1 MATKITYGNLAKTIV
16 EPVEFKYKA
25 ALYIRLSSEDG
36 DKAESNSVTS
46 QKAILSNYVEGLPD
60 AEFYDFYIDDGYSG
74 TNFDRPGFKRMM
86 EDVYAGNINCI
97 IVKDLSRFGRN
108 YALTSHYVDDVFKPL
123 KVRFI
128 AINNAFDTFS
138 DNTNAM
144 TSCITFGVTNV
155 LNEAYSASTSVSV
168 KNTLSVYRAEGKFVG
183 SHSCYGYKKDPENK
197 HHLIIDEEAAEVVRW
212 IFEKFVSGT
221 SITGIVRS
229 LNKRGV
235 PNPSK
240 YKALKGVKP
249 DKSANDG
256 LWCERTVRRFLGNRT
271 FIGDMVQGK
280 HEKLSYKS
288 KKIVPVDKQDW
299 CVVEGT
305 HEPIIDKKT
314 FYKAQS
320 LFNQHIYTNN
330 KQGKVGLF
338 SGLLRCAEC
347 GAAMR
352 KKTNYS
358 GTKTYVY
365 YLCGTFTKK
374 NKDLCT
380 SHRIRE
386 DRLEKA
392 VLTAIKAFVKASVN
406 MAELI
411 KTRSE
416 NKSTDS
422 FVKALKK
429 AREKLEQYDNMAF
442 SLYKDFK
449 TGVISKTDYA
459 SFQKKIPELQEELRL
474 KIAELE
480 KTIDEYDNAK
490 ERAFSLDELEEYLGI
505 RKLNRKILTEI
516 IDKIYIHENN
526 EITIDFKFK
535 NEFNMAKS
543 YLEQDEGA

>member
-1 MATKITYGNLAKTIV
+1 MYGNLAKTIV

-36 DKAESNSVTS
+36 DKQESNSVTS
-46 QKAILSNYVEGLPD
+46 QRKILSKYVEGLPD
-60 AEFYDFYIDDGYSG
+60 TEIYDYYIDDGYSG
-74 TNFDRPGFKRMM
+74 TSFDRPAFKKMM
-86 EDVYAGNINCI
+86 EAIYAGNVNCI

-108 YALTSHYVDDVFKPL
+108 YSKTGYYLDEIYRPMRI
-123 KVRFI
+123 RFI
-128 AINNAFDTFS
+128 AINNSIDTFS
-138 DNTNAM
+138 ANTNSM
-144 TSCITFGVTNV
+144 TECISVGMTNV
-155 LNEAYSASTSVSV
+155 MNEVYAASTSVSV
-168 KNTLSVYRAEGKFVG
+168 KNTLSVYRSEGKFVG
-183 SHSCYGYKKDPENK
+183 SHSVYGYKKDPENK
-197 HHLIIDEEAAEVVRW
+197 HQLIIDEEAAEVVRW

-235 PNPSK
+235 PNPSR

-249 DKSANDG
+249 DKFGNDG
-256 LWCERTVRRFLGNRT
+256 LWCERTVRRFLENRT

-314 FYKAQS
+314 FDKAQS

-338 SGLLRCAEC
+338 SGFLRCAEC

-380 SHRIRE
+380 AHRIRE

-392 VLTAIKAFVKASVN
+392 VLTAIKTFVKASVN

-422 FVKALKK
+422 FVKELKK
-429 AREKLEQYDNMAF
+429 AREKLEQYDNMSF

-449 TGVISKTDYA
+449 TGVISKAEYA
-459 SFQKKIPELQEELRL
+459 SFQKKIPELQEQLRL
-474 KIAELE
+474 EIAELE

-490 ERAFSLDELEEYLGI
+490 ERAFSLDELEEYLGL
-505 RKLNRKILTEI
+505 RRLNRKILLELV
-516 IDKIYIHENN
+516 DKIYIHENN

-535 NEFNMAKS
+535 NEFNMAKD
-543 YLEQDEGA
+543 YLKAE